1 MCDDSGGESENE
13 AFIEQ
18 DTNSNIDEMIID
30 DTGALI
36 NDDIEEKPSKRTKL
50 QLDNFTWQKSHN
62 PTVLPEQPVPYGEI
76 KIPQLTSNEIDPLFV
91 FEVVY
96 NLYSLFSLIVTESE
110 LYVQQAGKLF
120 CTEQRQIRVLFFGD
134 KFYYGLP

>member
-1 MCDDSGGESENE
+1 MGRSCRFRLTEDEILQILMCDDSGGENELDGEDE

-30 DTGALI
+30 DTCALI
-36 NDDIEEKPSKRTKL
+36 NEDIEEQPSKRTKL

-76 KIPQLTSNEIDPLFV
+76 KIPQLTSKEIYPLSV
-91 FEVVY
+91 FEKVC
-96 NLYSLFSLIVTESE
+96 NLHNLISLIV
-110 LYVQQAGKLF
+110 
-120 CTEQRQIRVLFFGD
+120 
-134 KFYYGLP
+134 